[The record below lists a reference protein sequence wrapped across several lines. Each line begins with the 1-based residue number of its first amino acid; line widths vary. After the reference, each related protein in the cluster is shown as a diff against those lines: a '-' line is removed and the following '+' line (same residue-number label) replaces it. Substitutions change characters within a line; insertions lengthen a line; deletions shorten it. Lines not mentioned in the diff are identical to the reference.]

1 MATTETIRFT
11 ERGLPPSLTHPGTRR
26 LLTGVGLPA
35 REGPLFRFAVLR
47 EQGLRTYASLAGVP
61 AAPCDL
67 FVLGELS
74 APGSGAWVTLDGRT
88 GALFLTGR
96 PHRGRADPALPG
108 DPLAPDA
115 GTLLGFESAVA
126 DLERTRG
133 RFAAYESRY
142 GHAAASAATDELLAL
157 FQGGTRGAELPA
169 FWRIAALIRP
179 LARVPTPGIQLRLD
193 LPGRLLD
200 EEFGAGHITRCED
213 ADLPAALTHE
223 PTRRFLKD
231 IGLPEE
237 DDGYAFPGL
246 PLRTLTEHHGGFAG
260 LPPHATR
267 LVPVGHLA
275 DGTDIVVD
283 GATGEIL
290 SWHRSAARLSPLNSD
305 VSALAFTTWLLR
317 RARVLDEALDGHLT
331 ARAPGPLAEAVRAV
345 LRATDHP
352 AALHTPTDGDDA
364 TGVWRPWPLLTTA
377 PAQYAS
383 ECPGRTGAAD
393 RRVLCEAAGTLSTGD
408 AGGPTGKAAEVYG

>member
-11 ERGLPPSLTHPGTRR
+11 EHGLPPSLTHAGTRR
-26 LLTGVGLPA
+26 FLTRAGLPA
-35 REGPLFRFAVLR
+35 REGPLFRFTVLR

-74 APGSGAWVTLDGRT
+74 APGSGTWVTLDGRT

-96 PHRGRADPALPG
+96 ADPDLPG
-108 DPLAPDA
+108 DPLAPDTR
-115 GTLLGFESAVA
+115 TLLGFESAVA

-133 RFAAYESRY
+133 RFAAYERRY
-142 GHAAASAATDELLAL
+142 GRAAASGATDELLAL

-169 FWRIAALIRP
+169 FWWIAALILP

-200 EEFGAGHITRCED
+200 EEFGAGHVTRCED

-237 DDGYAFPGL
+237 DDSYVFPGL
-246 PLRTLTEHHGGFAG
+246 PLRTLTEHHGGWAG

-290 SWHRSAARLSPLNSD
+290 SWHRSTGLLSPLNSD
-305 VSALAFTTWLLR
+305 VGAGVHHLA
-317 RARVLDEALDGHLT
+317 A
-331 ARAPGPLAEAVRAV
+331 AP
-345 LRATDHP
+345 
-352 AALHTPTDGDDA
+352 
-364 TGVWRPWPLLTTA
+364 
-377 PAQYAS
+377 
-383 ECPGRTGAAD
+383 
-393 RRVLCEAAGTLSTGD
+393 
-408 AGGPTGKAAEVYG
+408 

>member
-11 ERGLPPSLTHPGTRR
+11 EHGLPPSLTHAGTRR
-26 LLTGVGLPA
+26 FLTGAGLPA

-47 EQGLRTYASLAGVP
+47 EQGLRTYASLAEVP
-61 AAPCDL
+61 AAPRDL

-74 APGSGAWVTLDGRT
+74 APGSGTWVTLDGRT

-96 PHRGRADPALPG
+96 PHPGRADPGLPG
-108 DPLAPDA
+108 DPLAPDT

-142 GHAAASAATDELLAL
+142 GRAAASGATDELLTL
-157 FQGGTRGAELPA
+157 FQGGMRGAELPA
-169 FWRIAALIRP
+169 FWWIAALILP

-200 EEFGAGHITRCED
+200 DEFGAGRVTRCED

-237 DDGYAFPGL
+237 DDSYVFPGL
-246 PLRTLTEHHGGFAG
+246 PLRTLTEHHGGPAG

-290 SWHRSAARLSPLNSD
+290 SWHRSTGRLSPLNSD

-317 RARVLDEALDGHLT
+317 RERVLDEAHDGYLT
-331 ARAPGPLAEAVRAV
+331 ARAPGRLAEAVRAV

-352 AALHTPTDGDDA
+352 AALHTPTDTDGPA
-364 TGVWRPWPLLTTA
+364 AHWRPWPLLTTV
-377 PAQYAS
+377 PVEYAS
-383 ECPGRTGAAD
+383 
-393 RRVLCEAAGTLSTGD
+393 
-408 AGGPTGKAAEVYG
+408 